1 MNICLL
7 FHIIIL
13 SYIKMSEDI
22 NTETAKTYE
31 YKLND
36 KQIMEIYN
44 NDSISIFNNDL
55 KYKKYNNI
63 DITRVKN
70 FTDKQD
76 RDTIEYR
83 IQDINNN
90 SLDLSHLNLTKLPDL
105 SIEIK
110 NKIQYLF
117 LSENNIEI
125 IDNMTE
131 FTELLV
137 LDLCNNKLI
146 NLPNMPEKL
155 EELLIKNNHISNI
168 DTLSNLYYLKRLEC
182 SDNIISHIPLLNNIE
197 ILYCDNNL
205 IIELPNLPKIIKL
218 SCQNNKIKCLNNMPN
233 LELFECTKNC
243 IQFIK
248 NYNNLKEL
256 YINKN
261 DLVSISNI
269 NKIKVLHCKNTKLN
283 KLEYFET
290 LKELICD
297 YRQDFLLSKHYT
309 ILYSDVYKNNIN
321 IIYFK

>member
-1 MNICLL
+1 
-7 FHIIIL
+7 
-13 SYIKMSEDI
+13 MSEDI